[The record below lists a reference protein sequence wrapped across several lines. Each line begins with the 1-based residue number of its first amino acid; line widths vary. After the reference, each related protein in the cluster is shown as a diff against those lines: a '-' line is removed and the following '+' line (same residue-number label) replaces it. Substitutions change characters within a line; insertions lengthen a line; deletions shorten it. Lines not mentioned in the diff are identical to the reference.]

1 VRVVALS
8 PEWEARWDEFVT
20 SHPAGRLFH
29 SLRFRTFLTDLL
41 GCEAR
46 YALAVRDDGVEGVM
60 PLLVAE
66 GRYGQVLNS
75 LAYFGSPGGPLA
87 RDDDARAALADWY
100 ASQVTAPGVAAG
112 TVIAN
117 ALDPDATAVA
127 HDATDARIGHVTEL
141 AGEDAVLAGI
151 EPSARRN
158 VAKALREGIEVS
170 VENDAF
176 EALAGI
182 HRRGMAAIGGRAKSD
197 DFFAAVPEHFRA
209 GADYEL
215 YVARLHGRVVAA
227 LLLFH
232 FGDTVEYYVPASDLE
247 HRSLQPLAAI
257 LARAMGDAE
266 RRGARTWNWGGSW
279 PSQESLMRFKKKW
292 GGRPHR
298 YSYWTKVNSAA
309 VANAAPHALLDAY
322 PGFYVRPFHADEV
335 VPAAAA

>member
-8 PEWEARWDEFVT
+8 PEWEASWDEFVT
-20 SHPAGRLFH
+20 SHPAGLLYH
-29 SLRFRTFLTDLL
+29 SLRFKTFLTDLL

-46 YALAVRDDGVEGVM
+46 YALAVRDGGVEGVM
-60 PLLVAE
+60 PLVAVD

-75 LAYFGSPGGPLA
+75 LAYFGSPGGVLA
-87 RDDDARAALADWY
+87 RDEDARAVLADWY
-100 ASQVTAPGVAAG
+100 RSQVTAPDVAAG

-117 ALDPDATAVA
+117 PLDTDVPALP
-127 HDATDARIGHVTEL
+127 HDVTDARIGHVTEL
-141 AGEDAVLAGI
+141 AGDDILETI

-170 VENDAF
+170 VENDALA
-176 EALAGI
+176 ALADI

-247 HRSLQPLAAI
+247 HRSLQPLSAI
-257 LARAMGDAE
+257 LARALVDAAG
-266 RRGARTWNWGGSW
+266 RGARTWNWGGSW
-279 PSQESLMRFKKKW
+279 RSQASLMRFKKKW
-292 GGRPHR
+292 GGRPHH
-298 YSYWTKVNSAA
+298 YSYWTKVNAA
-309 VANAAPHALLDAY
+309 AIANVTPDALLDAY
-322 PGFYVRPFHADEV
+322 PGFYVRPFQPDEV